1 MRVERALL
9 EELSEKVFNIGY
21 QGELNHTQVIIS
33 CPVMFRDYPDAVA
46 SMVVKPPQGDLYPVS
61 LTRDG
66 NDLTWDVSASD
77 VAIPGA
83 GILQLTFTDGE
94 GEEAEIIKTV
104 YGSYSVNASLVA
116 NGEAPDP
123 VQSWLD
129 EAGAALAT
137 FENEIGDIRKITT
150 ATEEDE
156 GLALSPKT
164 VVNGKVTEWEYI
176 DLADPEVVTQAI
188 DDWLDDHPEA
198 TTTVE
203 DGAITEAKLNDSLKE
218 DLAWQDDVDEL
229 KSAIKRPEFIVGNAE
244 EVLSDRGES
253 DEAVYMFRKTGGT
266 KKAYN
271 REQVKKIVGGT
282 VAWNQLI
289 ENGDFQSS
297 SGWSAGAGTLSVS
310 DGVATVTMDGTA
322 WNNDIRRNRKFIVG
336 HKYLMF
342 IDHKESSGLSGIPIN
357 LRTSVQTYGTFSY
370 SSTWKTETVLVN
382 VTSIPELNNLVMFGY
397 TTNLSTY
404 SGESLSVRS
413 FCCFDL
419 TAALGSTIAD
429 YLYTLETQTA
439 GSGVALFRSLF
450 DKSYYAYNSGSLE
463 SVNVSEH
470 RCVGFNAFAGNS
482 TDSAQYIGHYY
493 INDGNSNYS
502 KSANNNFNCF
512 RIKVLPNTSYCISRQ
527 GGGNLGM
534 GAAKRYLNENAEFIS
549 GDLIGYYAN
558 NRIFT
563 TPANCHFIEIAEE
576 TSLTDGVCVNVS
588 NAAKNG
594 QYEPY
599 QQFVYSMPNVT
610 LRGIPKLVNNEIVFD
625 GDELTPD
632 GTVKRRYGIV
642 DLGTLTYTRTASG
655 LFSTSGINNAKGS
668 DSGAVVAN
676 CISAMYTVIDSYT
689 ITGPSGQ
696 NPSPNLVMAINASG
710 YTAYFNNTSYTDTDT
725 FKTAMSGVYLVYELA
740 TPTTES
746 VDPYQELQI
755 CNRYGTEEYIDRLA
769 TAETSPRDVAIP
781 CGHETFYPVN
791 VFDYIDELTKPDAD
805 FIADANIQSGKYFS
819 VGNGLYISTQA
830 IAQGETITPGTN
842 CTAVSLADA
851 LNQIN
856 Q

>member
-104 YGSYSVNASLVA
+104 YGAYSVNASLVA

-176 DLADPEVVTQAI
+176 DLADPEVVTQAV

-198 TTTVE
+198 TTTVQ

-253 DEAVYMFRKTGGT
+253 DKAVYLFRKTGGNA
-266 KKAYN
+266 KAYN
-271 REQVKKIVGGT
+271 REKVRKLVGGT

-289 ENGDFQSS
+289 EVPSS
-297 SGWSAGAGTLSVS
+297 SQSKTQN
-310 DGVATVTMDGTA
+310 GVIIVDNRDGTYTVSSEA
-322 WNNDIRRNRKFIVG
+322 GGATADTYIVLPSSVPVIAG
-336 HKYLMF
+336 HKYYYRGTP
-342 IDHKESSGLSGIPIN
+342 SGGSNSTYYSYAIN
-357 LRTSVQTYGTFSY
+357 ALIISIGNDYGNG
-370 SSTWKTETVLVN
+370 V
-382 VTSIPELNNLVMFGY
+382 FGSPH
-397 TTNLSTY
+397 TDGNLSIVGLLIK
-404 SGESLSVRS
+404 SGTVITTPIVFKPQL
-413 FCCFDL
+413 FDL

-429 YLYTLETQTA
+429 HLYTLETATPGA
-439 GSGVALFRSLF
+439 GVALFRSLF
-450 DKSYYAYNSGSLE
+450 DKSYYAYNAGSLE

-470 RCVGFNAFAGNS
+470 RCVGFNQWDEQWEVGKYNVANGTKISASNGIRSKNKIRILPS
-482 TDSAQYIGHYY
+482 TSYYTKCESHQTSGDGVLLWYDLNDNYIGYETSVL
-493 INDGNSNYS
+493 NTT
-502 KSANNNFNCF
+502 
-512 RIKVLPNTSYCISRQ
+512 KVS
-527 GGGNLGM
+527 
-534 GAAKRYLNENAEFIS
+534 
-549 GDLIGYYAN
+549 
-558 NRIFT
+558 
-563 TPANCHFIEIAEE
+563 PANAAYCAFYISPE
-576 TSLTDGVCVNVS
+576 TTYHNDICINLS

-599 QQFVYSMPNVT
+599 QLSTYSMPNVT

-632 GTVKRRYGIV
+632 GTVKRKYGIV
-642 DLGTLTYTRTASG
+642 DLGSQTWGHTSNRSYLKFNDIKLPSSVRTLANAIAEKYEQIPASG
-655 LFSTSGINNAKGS
+655 SITDGKFAVLEQNGNTYLHFYYDGS
-668 DSGAVVAN
+668 NDP
-676 CISAMYTVIDSYT
+676 
-689 ITGPSGQ
+689 TGY
-696 NPSPNLVMAINASG
+696 M
-710 YTAYFNNTSYTDTDT
+710 
-725 FKTAMSGVYLVYELA
+725 VYELT
-740 TPTTES
+740 TPTTETA
-746 VDPYQELQI
+746 DHYQELQV
-755 CNRYGTEEYIDRLA
+755 CSRYGTEEYIDRLA

-781 CGHETFYPVN
+781 CGHQTFYPVN

-805 FIADANIQSGKYFS
+805 FIADANIASGKYFS
-819 VGNGLYISTQA
+819 VGNGLYLSTQA
-830 IAQGETITPGTN
+830 IAQGETIIPGTN

-851 LNQIN
+851 LNTIN

>member
-137 FENEIGDIRKITT
+137 FETEIGDIRKITT

-203 DGAITEAKLNDSLKE
+203 DGAITEAKLNSTLVD
-218 DLAWQDDVDEL
+218 DLAWQDDLDDV
-229 KSAIKRPEFIVGNAE
+229 KNAITQPTFVVGNAE
-244 EVLSDRGES
+244 EVLSDRGET
-253 DEAVYMFRKTGGT
+253 DNAVYLFRKTGGT

-271 REQVKKIVGGT
+271 REKVKKLVGGT
-282 VAWNQLI
+282 VAWNQQI
-289 ENGDFQSS
+289 QNGDFSASTGWSGNSGSVAIASNKLTFTATAKSNFAYVKADSISS
-297 SGWSAGAGTLSVS
+297 S
-310 DGVATVTMDGTA
+310 
-322 WNNDIRRNRKFIVG
+322 IIG
-336 HKYLMF
+336 HKYFVSADITVSEASNNVALYR
-342 IDHKESSGLSGIPIN
+342 GGIYADRYFTVAANTKTRCSKIC
-357 LRTSVQTYGTFSY
+357 SATYENSNFYVYPMREGAGIEV
-370 SSTWKTETVLVN
+370 SSTMTLEN
-382 VTSIPELNNLVMFGY
+382 VVCI
-397 TTNLSTY
+397 
-404 SGESLSVRS
+404 
-413 FCCFDL
+413 DL

-429 YLYTLETQTA
+429 HLYTLETQTA

-450 DKSYYAYNSGSLE
+450 GKSYYQYSAGSLE

-470 RCVGFNAFAGNS
+470 RCVGFNQWDEQWELGRYDTSTGNPVMAS
-482 TDSAQYIGHYY
+482 DRIRCKNA
-493 INDGNSNYS
+493 
-502 KSANNNFNCF
+502 
-512 RIKVLPNTSYCISRQ
+512 IKVLPNTDYCFV
-527 GGGNLGM
+527 GGSFVVYWYDASGN
-534 GAAKRYLNENAEFIS
+534 FITYS
-549 GDLIGYYAN
+549 TPDNGSV
-558 NRIFT
+558 RT
-563 TPANCHFIEIAEE
+563 SPANAALLKF
-576 TSLTDGVCVNVS
+576 NMVS
-588 NAAKNG
+588 AYGTTYQNNICINISDTKCNG

-610 LRGIPKLVNNEIVFD
+610 LRGIPKLVNGEIVFD
-625 GDELTPD
+625 GDELYPD
-632 GTVKRRYGIV
+632 GTVKRRYALV
-642 DLGTLTYTRTASG
+642 DLSTLAWSYSSGESAWYNTTLKQTGKFAYNNVTWISDKWNAHVWTGRTEG
-655 LFSTSGINNAKGS
+655 DIVCDGS
-668 DSGAVVAN
+668 SNVY
-676 CISAMYTVIDSYT
+676 CKT
-689 ITGPSGQ
+689 
-696 NPSPNLVMAINASG
+696 
-710 YTAYFNNTSYTDTDT
+710 TDTVNSPT
-725 FKTAMSGVYLVYELA
+725 GYLVYELL

-746 VDPYQELQI
+746 ADGYQELQI

-769 TAETSPRDVAIP
+769 TAATSPRDVSIP
-781 CGHETFYPVN
+781 CGHDTFYPVN
-791 VFDYIDELTKPDAD
+791 VFDYIDELTKPDNN
-805 FIADANIQSGKYFS
+805 FIADSNIQSGKYFS
-819 VGNGLYISTQA
+819 VGNGLYLSTQA

-842 CTAVSLADA
+842 CTEVSLPDA
-851 LNQIN
+851 LNALN
-856 Q
+856 T